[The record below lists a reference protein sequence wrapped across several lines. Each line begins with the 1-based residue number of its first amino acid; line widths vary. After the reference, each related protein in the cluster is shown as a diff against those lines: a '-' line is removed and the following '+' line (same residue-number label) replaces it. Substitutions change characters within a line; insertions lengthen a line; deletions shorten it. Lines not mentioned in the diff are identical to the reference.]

1 MAAEPEPRELDLRD
15 YLRVLWRR
23 KATIALT
30 ALAVTGAALAFSF
43 LQTPVYEATSEV
55 IVRPRT
61 SQQILTPN
69 ANQSDTDAQRAI
81 DTEIKV
87 IQSRTVEDAVRKKLG
102 RVPDISA
109 NAAGQTDVIAVS
121 ARNTNANQAARDAN
135 AYARSYLEVR
145 RKQSVDDFLSAGQQ
159 VQTKVNDLQ
168 RQLGSLA
175 VTAGPNTNL
184 DAQRNSLEQQLSY
197 YRQQLDQLQVSAQ
210 ISETGGGQIVSRAI
224 TPSSPVEPK
233 PIRNGAIALALGLV
247 LGVSFAFL
255 REHLDDS
262 IRTKD
267 DVERATGLPVV
278 GLIPAVSAWKNHQVP
293 YLVTAAQPTSPV
305 AEAYRTL
312 RTSVQFLGLDRPIRS
327 LVITSP
333 TKQEGK
339 TTTLANLAVALA
351 QVGKRV
357 ILLDCDLRRP
367 RLHQFFGLPNESG
380 FTSVLLGTDTVAE
393 AMQPVEGYP
402 TLALMASGPP
412 PPDPSELL
420 SSQRTRE
427 LLDGLR
433 SRCDLLLIDSP
444 PVLPVTDPLVLAAV
458 ADGTLLV
465 VSADQTI
472 RRALRRAVELL
483 TQVDAPFLGS
493 VLNNVGPER
502 VYAYGYAA
510 GYYHRR
516 GGSKGT
522 EPAPNGG
529 QPGSRVRAN
538 P

>member
-1 MAAEPEPRELDLRD
+1 MAAEPEPRDLTLRD
-15 YLRVLWRR
+15 YLGLLSRR
-23 KATIALT
+23 KVTIALS
-30 ALAVTGAALAFSF
+30 ALAVTGAALTFSF
-43 LQTPVYEATSEV
+43 LQPAVYEATSEV
-55 IVRPRT
+55 IVRP
-61 SQQILTPN
+61 LTPTS
-69 ANQSDTDAQRAI
+69 NQSGTDAQRAI
-81 DTEIKV
+81 DTEIKI
-87 IQSRTVEDAVRKKLG
+87 IQSRAVEDAVRKKLG
-102 RVPDISA
+102 RVPDMSA
-109 NAAGQTDVIAVS
+109 SAAGQTDVIAVS
-121 ARNTNANQAARDAN
+121 ARSTNAKQAARDAN

-145 RKQSVDDFLSAGQQ
+145 RKQSVDNFLSAGQQ
-159 VQTKVNDLQ
+159 VQAKANDFQ
-168 RQLGSLA
+168 RELDSLDRLA
-175 VTAGPNTNL
+175 VTSGPNTNL

-210 ISETGGGQIVSRAI
+210 ISQSGGGQVVSPAI

-247 LGVSFAFL
+247 LGVGFAFL

-267 DVERATGLPVV
+267 DVERTTGLPVV
-278 GLIPAVSAWKNHQVP
+278 GLIPAVSAWKNHQAP
-293 YLVTAAQPTSPV
+293 YLVTAAKPTSPV

-312 RTSVQFLGLDRPIRS
+312 RTSVQFLGLDRPIGS

-339 TTTLANLAVALA
+339 TTTLTNLAVALA

-367 RLHQFFGLPNESG
+367 RLHEFFGLSNESG
-380 FTSVLLGTDTVAE
+380 VTSVLLGTDTVAE
-393 AMQPVEGYP
+393 AMQPVESYP

-420 SSQRTRE
+420 SSEHTRE
-427 LLDGLR
+427 LLDALR

-444 PVLPVTDPLVLAAV
+444 PVVPVTDPLVLAAV

-465 VSADQTI
+465 VSANHTTK
-472 RRALRRAVELL
+472 RALRRAVELL

-493 VLNNVGPER
+493 VLNNVGLER
-502 VYAYGYAA
+502 AYAYGAAA
-510 GYYHRR
+510 GYYDRR
-516 GGSKGT
+516 GGSKGK

-529 QPGSRVRAN
+529 QPGSRVRTN